1 MISMAGKAIRRW
13 WALFALPTFAAFII
27 GFLVPF
33 IMGVYLSFCEFTT
46 VTDGE
51 WVGLKNYGKALKDK
65 EFLHA
70 LGFSTAF
77 TIVTTIVINVI
88 AFAIAYMLT
97 KAIKG
102 STLFRSVFFM
112 PNLIGGIILGYIWLL
127 LLNGVLAHWGR
138 ALTYKASYG
147 FWGLVILVC
156 WQQIGYMMIIYI
168 AGLQALPTDV
178 LEAAAVDGAN
188 GRQTMFRI
196 IIPLMMPSI
205 TVCSFLTVTNGFK
218 LYDQNLALTN
228 GAPSNMSE
236 GLALNI
242 TRTFYGR
249 MGWEGVGQ
257 AKAVL
262 FFILVAVIALI
273 QNENKPV
280 KHGAL
285 WTVLFAVVSLFW
297 IFPIV
302 LVLINSF
309 KQKAY
314 ISKNAFSLP
323 AGKAFVGLENYVRGI
338 ETTQFFASFGWT
350 LLITVGSVVLILVCT
365 SMCAWWIV
373 RVNNWAAK
381 LLYTLFLFNMIV
393 PFQMVMFT
401 LSKIADML
409 KLNTPWGLCIVY
421 LGFGAGLAVF
431 IFTGVIKGI
440 PQELEESAMIDGASV
455 PRIFFQIVVPIMKP
469 SIVSVAILEAMWIWN
484 DYLLPY
490 LTLDLGKYKTISVA
504 VQYLKGGY
512 GSVDMGAMM
521 ACLVLAIIPIIVFYL
536 VCQKYIVSG
545 VMAGAVKG

>member
-77 TIVTTIVINVI
+77 TIVT
-88 AFAIAYMLT
+88 
-97 KAIKG
+97 
-102 STLFRSVFFM
+102 M

-273 QNENKPV
+273 QNK
-280 KHGAL
+280 L
-285 WTVLFAVVSLFW
+285 TT
-297 IFPIV
+297 
-302 LVLINSF
+302 
-309 KQKAY
+309 
-314 ISKNAFSLP
+314 SKE
-323 AGKAFVGLENYVRGI
+323 V
-338 ETTQFFASFGWT
+338 
-350 LLITVGSVVLILVCT
+350 
-365 SMCAWWIV
+365 
-373 RVNNWAAK
+373 AA
-381 LLYTLFLFNMIV
+381 
-393 PFQMVMFT
+393 
-401 LSKIADML
+401 
-409 KLNTPWGLCIVY
+409 
-421 LGFGAGLAVF
+421 
-431 IFTGVIKGI
+431 
-440 PQELEESAMIDGASV
+440 
-455 PRIFFQIVVPIMKP
+455 
-469 SIVSVAILEAMWIWN
+469 
-484 DYLLPY
+484 
-490 LTLDLGKYKTISVA
+490 
-504 VQYLKGGY
+504 
-512 GSVDMGAMM
+512 
-521 ACLVLAIIPIIVFYL
+521 
-536 VCQKYIVSG
+536 
-545 VMAGAVKG
+545 